1 MVNVNITLS
10 PKLYDSVKSKTKFSI
25 SATFSA
31 VNSYSV
37 LPFEKVNSSRLS
49 LKLAPSVPLL
59 RYLRS
64 SKTLSAS

>member
-1 MVNVNITLS
+1 MVNANITLS

-37 LPFEKVNSSRLS
+37 LPFVKVNSSIS
-49 LKLAPSVPLL
+49 LRLAPSKPSL
-59 RYLRS
+59 RYLRP